1 MCNLSLYEV
10 VVLMSY
16 RLMRWSLMFGDLGCR
31 KRLFRSLRVQ
41 RLEMFSFSERG
52 PGFGLQ
58 DFVMANVTLRLRLAN
73 GLQTTH
79 VTLGNLQLVAQYLT
93 VLGNLALSLHDI
105 GQAQQLW
112 PWHLVL
118 WDSSRCSPSLSTRCT
133 LCFYIVSLN
142 VKAYMRRGTARE
154 SLHFVKEALQACS

>member
-41 RLEMFSFSERG
+41 RLEMQFSFSERG

-112 PWHLVL
+112 PWH
-118 WDSSRCSPSLSTRCT
+118 
-133 LCFYIVSLN
+133 N